1 MRLKT
6 LWFPIILLALAGCG
20 GEDEIPLQK
29 GPFLQ
34 PDRTKLQFD
43 TEFGSGTYV
52 GASTFNTLMLE
63 NRGDETLQITSVTKT
78 GPSEFIVTLPEGLT
92 ADTPVT
98 LESRKRAYIQVQF
111 KPSRAQGYTGSL
123 TIKTKGVPES
133 APVTETV
140 VELEGKGIPPP

>member
-20 GEDEIPLQK
+20 GEDDIPLQK

-34 PDRTKLQFD
+34 PDRIKLQFD

-63 NRGDETLQITSVTKT
+63 NRGDETLQITSVTKS

-92 ADTPVT
+92 DSTPVT
-98 LESRKRAYIQVQF
+98 LESRKRAYVQVQF
-111 KPSRAQGYTGSL
+111 KPSKAQGYTGSI
-123 TIKTKGVPES
+123 TIKSNSSTG
-133 APVTETV
+133 AETV